1 MTNQCNDKNC
11 PVHGGLT
18 IKGAAVYGTVV
29 SDKMAHT
36 ATVQW
41 ARKLFIPKYERY
53 QARLSKIKVHNPAC
67 IDAKTGDYV
76 KLRETRPLSKTKH
89 FVIVEVLGKKGFVQI
104 KHEELLTKHEKEA
117 LKEKVEA
124 KKKSKTEEVSEE

>member
-1 MTNQCNDKNC
+1 
-11 PVHGGLT
+11 
-18 IKGAAVYGTVV
+18 
-29 SDKMAHT
+29 
-36 ATVQW
+36 
-41 ARKLFIPKYERY
+41 
-53 QARLSKIKVHNPAC
+53 
-67 IDAKTGDYV
+67 
-76 KLRETRPLSKTKH
+76 LRETRPLSKTKH